1 MFCKLSVKNRSL
13 RSLLCFFGGLVMAI
27 LARARAAHKIFID
40 RITRKAARQKTQAAT
55 GLKKPRLV
63 ATSRG
68 FFDSDTGKREH

>member
-1 MFCKLSVKNRSL
+1 
-13 RSLLCFFGGLVMAI
+13 MAFI

-63 ATSRG
+63 AQPG
-68 FFDSDTGKREH
+68 LF